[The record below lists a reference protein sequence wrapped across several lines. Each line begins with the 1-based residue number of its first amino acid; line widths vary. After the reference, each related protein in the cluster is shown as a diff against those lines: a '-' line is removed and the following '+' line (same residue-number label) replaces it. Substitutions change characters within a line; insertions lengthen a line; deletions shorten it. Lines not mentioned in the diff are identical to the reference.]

1 MSSLQALYCYF
12 NGCVCLVAFSLLIVE
27 SGCNV
32 NAAGTSYDELAF
44 LFGVEV
50 EQNLAL
56 KFASGQSVCSVHACF
71 LVGCYQCLDR
81 SVLQVFSLHDSHDGS
96 HAQTVVGSESCAFS
110 PYPFA
115 VDVSLYRVS
124 LKVMSTCLFFLW
136 NHVHVCLQNHR
147 LAVFHAGC
155 GGLAHNDV
163 ASLVFKCFNACVF
176 CEVEQELLNFLQMS

>member
-1 MSSLQALYCYF
+1 MEFGTYARPAAPTHRLQRT
-12 NGCVCLVAFSLLIVE
+12 VCWERESMIARGDLFS
-27 SGCNV
+27 
-32 NAAGTSYDELAF
+32 A
-44 LFGVEV
+44 
-50 EQNLAL
+50 
-56 KFASGQSVCSVHACF
+56 
-71 LVGCYQCLDR
+71 CLDP
-81 SVLQVFSLHDSHDGS
+81 
-96 HAQTVVGSESCAFS
+96 VVGSERRSVG